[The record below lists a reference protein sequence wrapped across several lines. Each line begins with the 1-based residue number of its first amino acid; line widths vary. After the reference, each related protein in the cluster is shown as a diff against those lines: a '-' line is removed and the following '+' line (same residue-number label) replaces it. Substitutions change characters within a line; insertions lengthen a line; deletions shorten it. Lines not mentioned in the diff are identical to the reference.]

1 MALPAVN
8 RDTGAV
14 EWSAQQVQ
22 LIKQQIAPGASDG
35 ELALFAEVCKRTGLD
50 PFSRQVYAI
59 KRGGRMTIQTSI
71 DGFRLIAERTG
82 RYGGQLGPLW
92 CGEDGI
98 WKDVWLAA
106 GPPAAAK
113 VGVIRTDWQEPLWSV
128 ARFASYKGDTPLWQR
143 MPDLMIAKVA
153 ESLSLRR
160 AFPNEMS
167 GLYTSEEMD
176 QARADE
182 PRYAA
187 PPQPLRPVEVEVID
201 TETGEIVETAPAVEL
216 ANRPQLTAIQAK
228 GRNLGLTPDELRA
241 MASELLGIEVTSSRD
256 LTRQQASQFIEAL
269 TRREQDAMPEPE
281 VAQGELLEVADGAAG
296 DDPNTR

>member
-1 MALPAVN
+1 VALPAV
-8 RDTGAV
+8 RDQGGVV
-14 EWSAQQVQ
+14 EWSSQQVEI
-22 LIKQQIAPGASDG
+22 IKAQIAPGVSDG
-35 ELALFAEVCKRTGLD
+35 ELALFAEVCRRTGLD

-92 CGEDGI
+92 CGADGI
-98 WKDVWLAA
+98 WKDVWLDAA
-106 GPPAAAK
+106 PPAAAK

-128 ARFASYKGDTPLWQR
+128 ARFASYRGDTPLWQR

-176 QARADE
+176 QARPEETQAGRVIQSRDFTVAEQIVATAEARDAETVVPAATRDQLAARVVSLAQDRGIGSRELSRMATELTGKADRRTWTRDDFGALVARLE
-182 PRYAA
+182 SM
-187 PPQPLRPVEVEVID
+187 PVIRVED
-201 TETGEIVETAPAVEL
+201 EDEAEDGEIV
-216 ANRPQLTAIQAK
+216 
-228 GRNLGLTPDELRA
+228 DE
-241 MASELLGIEVTSSRD
+241 V
-256 LTRQQASQFIEAL
+256 
-269 TRREQDAMPEPE
+269 
-281 VAQGELLEVADGAAG
+281 GE
-296 DDPNTR
+296 

>member
-1 MALPAVN
+1 MALPAV
-8 RDTGAV
+8 REHGGMA
-14 EWSAQQVQ
+14 EWSSQQVEI
-22 LIKQQIAPGASDG
+22 IKAQIAPGVSDG

-50 PFSRQVYAI
+50 PFSRQIYAI

-92 CGEDGI
+92 CGEDGV
-98 WKDVWLAA
+98 WKDVWLANT
-106 GPPAAAK
+106 PPAAAK

-128 ARFASYKGDTPLWQR
+128 ARFASYRGETPLWQR

-182 PRYAA
+182 RGGGIQSRDFAEA
-187 PPQPLRPVEVEVID
+187 ERIVARAEVVD
-201 TETGEIVETAPAVEL
+201 AETGEIAEAAPQVVAPTREEL
-216 ANRPQLTAIQAK
+216 AARVMTLAQE
-228 GRNLGLTPDELRA
+228 LGLGSAELSTLA
-241 MASELLGIEVTSSRD
+241 TEVTGKANRRSWTREDFGALIDALESRA
-256 LTRQQASQFIEAL
+256 R
-269 TRREQDAMPEPE
+269 
-281 VAQGELLEVADGAAG
+281 GEGGLEVEGRVTA
-296 DDPNTR
+296 